1 MNVNYHSYFVTHLQ
15 PLFNVRTE
23 HVIQHLRHLQL
34 LKNACVCAS
43 CGGAMSQTRRKK
55 RLDGHIWYVCM
66 YVCDTHMWHMHR
78 PPAAWVCSL
87 DAHKW
92 CYKRSQRHST
102 SFVNPTK
109 WASWE
114 HTHSAQACRS
124 MCIDLYS
131 LWQALGV
138 CHWSSVQKFSIKQP
152 PKTKCGTQ
160 TCPKVWPPCLY
171 ISEDVPSAAV
181 GVSFVNTNSNRR
193 LRIGLQI
200 FCTAVHSNPPMP
212 VVLIPAIPACSCRST
227 VPASPPVTME
237 SFLVLSSSFWLSVL
251 LGPLIW

>member
-23 HVIQHLRHLQL
+23 QVIQHLRHLQL
-34 LKNACVCAS
+34 LQNACVCAS
-43 CGGAMSQTRRKK
+43 CGGAMSQTRRKR

-66 YVCDTHMWHMHR
+66 CDTLMWHMHR

-92 CYKRSQRHST
+92 CYKRSQRHWN

-114 HTHSAQACRS
+114 HTHSAQACRVHVYRS
-124 MCIDLYS
+124 L

-138 CHWSSVQKFSIKQP
+138 FHTVSPGRLVDGWGWEK
-152 PKTKCGTQ
+152 
-160 TCPKVWPPCLY
+160 
-171 ISEDVPSAAV
+171 SE
-181 GVSFVNTNSNRR
+181 
-193 LRIGLQI
+193 
-200 FCTAVHSNPPMP
+200 
-212 VVLIPAIPACSCRST
+212 
-227 VPASPPVTME
+227 
-237 SFLVLSSSFWLSVL
+237 W
-251 LGPLIW
+251 

>member
-1 MNVNYHSYFVTHLQ
+1 MSTITAILLLIFNHYSMFELNKLYSTSGICSYF
-15 PLFNVRTE
+15 RM
-23 HVIQHLRHLQL
+23 HVYVPVVVGLCLRQD
-34 LKNACVCAS
+34 
-43 CGGAMSQTRRKK
+43 GK
-55 RLDGHIWYVCM
+55 RGLMATFGMYVCM